1 MSLYGHEISEEI
13 NVFEGGLD
21 RWLKLDKG
29 NFIGRDALLAVQAA
43 GGPKRKIVGLEMVD
57 RGIGRDGYDV
67 LSLSGEKIGTVTSGS
82 PAPFL
87 KTNIAMALVPASV
100 AASGE
105 DVIVQCRANPSAGE
119 AGAAAVLQTHKEVAA
134 SRGNMATA
142 YPSSSPSPVS
152 GSVLVLIQFD
162 VCEELRLDQLQRAV
176 NARTV
181 QQPKTKHSVPTY
193 VRYHRPPV
201 VEPLEPLLLA
211 GGERLEGE
219 IKFYDYGVVSVLY
232 QLSFSGDW
240 PGLVHL
246 ASQWVWDVDFATR
259 VEPIV
264 RQRLERDAT
273 ALVKPYARWLSE
285 DYFIFHV
292 REENGTPSSADLT
305 RDHGREIA
313 QIVRGDKLR
322 LSEGECAEVLQSR
335 ISYYENDL
343 TVIGWN
349 AAFLYDSNAGAE
361 TAIQLLE
368 YANSQLL
375 EFRHYDELLT
385 GVLDNVYQSLERKKG
400 MLSRWRMS
408 RSATRL
414 HTVLLDIGELTE
426 RADNSI
432 KFSQRYVCR
441 ASLSARR
448 SQGGR
453 SRLQGPGR
461 AES

>member
-1 MSLYGHEISEEI
+1 
-13 NVFEGGLD
+13 
-21 RWLKLDKG
+21 
-29 NFIGRDALLAVQAA
+29 
-43 GGPKRKIVGLEMVD
+43 
-57 RGIGRDGYDV
+57 
-67 LSLSGEKIGTVTSGS
+67 
-82 PAPFL
+82 
-87 KTNIAMALVPASV
+87 
-100 AASGE
+100 
-105 DVIVQCRANPSAGE
+105 
-119 AGAAAVLQTHKEVAA
+119 
-134 SRGNMATA
+134 MATA
-142 YPSSSPSPVS
+142 SPSPNTS
-152 GSVLVLIQFD
+152 PLRGSVLVLIQFD
-162 VCEELRLDQLQRAV
+162 VSEELRLDQLQQAA

-181 QQPKTKHSVPTY
+181 RQPNTKHSVPTY

-240 PGLVHL
+240 QSLVHL
-246 ASQWVWDVDFATR
+246 ASQWVWDVDFVTR

-264 RQRLERDAT
+264 RQRLNRA
-273 ALVKPYARWLSE
+273 ASAMVKPYARWLSE

-292 REENGTPSSADLT
+292 REEAGAPSASDLT

-322 LSEGECAEVLQSR
+322 LSEGECAEVLHSR

-343 TVIGWN
+343 TVVGWN

-385 GVLDNVYQSLERKKG
+385 GILDNVYQSLERKKG
-400 MLSRWRMS
+400 MLSRWRMA
-408 RSATRL
+408 RPATRL
-414 HTVLLDIGELTE
+414 HSVLIEIGELTE

-432 KFSQRYVCR
+432 KF
-441 ASLSARR
+441 LSDMFAARLY
-448 SQGGR
+448 
-453 SRLQGPGR
+453 RLAAARVGVPDYKDLVAQKMKT
-461 AES
+461 AEDLYHDMVEQFNQARGFFLEVVVVLILLIELFYLFRGKAV

>member
-1 MSLYGHEISEEI
+1 M
-13 NVFEGGLD
+13 
-21 RWLKLDKG
+21 
-29 NFIGRDALLAVQAA
+29 
-43 GGPKRKIVGLEMVD
+43 
-57 RGIGRDGYDV
+57 
-67 LSLSGEKIGTVTSGS
+67 
-82 PAPFL
+82 
-87 KTNIAMALVPASV
+87 
-100 AASGE
+100 
-105 DVIVQCRANPSAGE
+105 
-119 AGAAAVLQTHKEVAA
+119 AAA
-134 SRGNMATA
+134 
-142 YPSSSPSPVS
+142 SPSPS
-152 GSVLVLIQFD
+152 TSPICGSVLVLIQFD
-162 VCEELRLDQLQRAV
+162 VCEELRLDQLQQAV

-181 QQPKTKHSVPTY
+181 QQPNTKHSVPTY

-201 VEPLEPLLLA
+201 VEPLRPLVLA
-211 GGERLEGE
+211 GGEQLEGE

-240 PGLVHL
+240 QSLVHL
-246 ASQWVWDVDFATR
+246 ASRWVWDVDFVKR

-264 RQRLERDAT
+264 RQRLDRAT
-273 ALVKPYARWLSE
+273 VAMVKPYDRWLSE

-292 REENGTPSSADLT
+292 REQAGAPSAADLT

-313 QIVRGDKLR
+313 QVVRGDKLR

-385 GVLDNVYQSLERKKG
+385 GILDNVYLSLERKKG
-400 MLSRWRMS
+400 MLSRWRMA
-408 RSATRL
+408 RSATQL
-414 HTVLLDIGELTE
+414 HSVLLEIGELTE

-432 KFSQRYVCR
+432 KF
-441 ASLSARR
+441 LSDMFAARLY
-448 SQGGR
+448 
-453 SRLQGPGR
+453 RLAAARVGVPDYKTLVAQKMKT
-461 AES
+461 AEDLYHDMVEQFNQARGFFLEAVVVLILLIELFYFFRGKAV